1 MLSGSSFLAL
11 AFVLLASLCSAADKK
26 QFSDAIAAV
35 DANLK
40 TPAGKQYDER
50 IGKEF
55 SDKYISS
62 VKQCKQSL
70 PAGASAGR
78 ISSCRGPGRG
88 SAPLGDSARRVP
100 RTIAGT
106 TGQPAR
112 TALTNAPVWNF
123 SRPGVSVNV
132 PSGKNTSECPSSA
145 WRISTW

>member
-1 MLSGSSFLAL
+1 MSSRSSCFAL
-11 AFVLLASLCSAADKK
+11 FVAFVLLTSLCVAADKK

-70 PAGASAGR
+70 PAGTTADSFDMFLKLDAEGKVLEGLVHPETQFTGCVRAALLAGKF
-78 ISSCRGPGRG
+78 SNP
-88 SAPLGDSARRVP
+88 PHGDYW
-100 RTIAGT
+100 I
-106 TGQPAR
+106 
-112 TALTNAPVWNF
+112 NIHMEF
-123 SRPGVSVNV
+123 
-132 PSGKNTSECPSSA
+132 KH
-145 WRISTW
+145 

>member
-1 MLSGSSFLAL
+1 MSSRSSFLAL
-11 AFVLLASLCSAADKK
+11 LVAFGFVASLFPAADKK

-70 PAGASAGR
+70 PAGASADSFDMFLKLNAEGKVLEGLVHPETQFTSCVRSALLAGR
-78 ISSCRGPGRG
+78 FSNP
-88 SAPLGDSARRVP
+88 PHGDYW
-100 RTIAGT
+100 I
-106 TGQPAR
+106 
-112 TALTNAPVWNF
+112 NIHMDF
-123 SRPGVSVNV
+123 
-132 PSGKNTSECPSSA
+132 KH
-145 WRISTW
+145 